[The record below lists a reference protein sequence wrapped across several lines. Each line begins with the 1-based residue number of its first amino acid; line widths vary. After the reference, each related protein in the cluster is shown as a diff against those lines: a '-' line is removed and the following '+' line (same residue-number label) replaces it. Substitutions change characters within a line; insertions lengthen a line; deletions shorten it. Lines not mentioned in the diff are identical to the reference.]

1 MKLLY
6 HNGRKTEGKKI
17 MKTQPHKN
25 EKTTIEFIK
34 QFHEFCKYEFTNLF
48 HKMNAVIYIN
58 NT

>member
-1 MKLLY
+1 MVEKP
-6 HNGRKTEGKKI
+6 KEKKI

-25 EKTTIEFIK
+25 EKTTIEFIRY
-34 QFHEFCKYEFTNLF
+34 EFCKYEFTNLF

>member
-25 EKTTIEFIK
+25 EKV
-34 QFHEFCKYEFTNLF
+34 QLNSSDSFTNSVCTSLQ
-48 HKMNAVIYIN
+48 IYF
-58 NT
+58 TK